1 MATQQIEF
9 EAPSGMTLTC
19 TLHVAGSDTI
29 AKTASAVVEQTNRKG
44 VYRATFSSVSA
55 NTYQLIA
62 RSGST
67 GVAAWWGYAQD
78 IAATFS
84 FGTNVTKTDGYV
96 NSFISEQIASDIE
109 NDSNNWDIAS
119 AVLGARSATSV
130 WESVTSSHT
139 TNNTFGQRVLR
150 STTSHSTVA
159 VTGSNHVAADIH
171 EIQAGA
177 IVDSDFAA
185 GSIYAK
191 LGTLIEADPV
201 SGFRYTTQALEQAPA
216 SSGLDA
222 AGVRSAIGLAAANL
236 DTQLSAIDDYI
247 DTEVAAIKTVTDKL
261 NTTVEIDGAVY
272 RFTTNA
278 LEQAPSGVGGG
289 SGGQTVVISPS
300 AALQNQYYKTT
311 DRNPNPLDC
320 PLYAQ
325 KTFSISFY
333 SLDNAGEKVPVDMES
348 KTLRVTFESSSGAD
362 LAVLENAAIAK
373 SGNSIT
379 FTNPAAAS
387 TPPNSAK
394 KMMGKWSCRE
404 TSNNF
409 VWGYGTWEVFDVAFK
424 DP

>member
-1 MATQQIEF
+1 
-9 EAPSGMTLTC
+9 
-19 TLHVAGSDTI
+19 
-29 AKTASAVVEQTNRKG
+29 
-44 VYRATFSSVSA
+44 
-55 NTYQLIA
+55 
-62 RSGST
+62 
-67 GVAAWWGYAQD
+67 
-78 IAATFS
+78 
-84 FGTNVTKTDGYV
+84 
-96 NSFISEQIASDIE
+96 
-109 NDSNNWDIAS
+109 
-119 AVLGARSATSV
+119 
-130 WESVTSSHT
+130 
-139 TNNTFGQRVLR
+139 VLR
-150 STTSHSTVA
+150 STTSNSTVA
-159 VTGSNHVAADIH
+159 VTGSNHVAADVH
-171 EIQAGA
+171 TIQTGA
-177 IVDSDFAA
+177 IVDSDFAS
-185 GSIYAK
+185 GSIYEK
-191 LGTLIEADPV
+191 LGTLIEPDPV
-201 SGFRYTTQALEQAPA
+201 SGFRYTTQALEQVPA
-216 SSGLDA
+216 SPGLDA

>member
-9 EAPSGMTLTC
+9 EAPSGLTLTC

-29 AKTASAVVEQTNRKG
+29 AYTASAVTEQTNRKG
-44 VYRATFSSVSA
+44 IYRATFSSVLA

-78 IAATFS
+78 AAATFS
-84 FGTNVTKTDGYV
+84 FGTSVTRTDSYV
-96 NSFISEQIASDIE
+96 NSYISEQIGNDVE
-109 NDSNNWDIAS
+109 NGVNNWDVAIGVIGGQSAS
-119 AVLGARSATSV
+119 DVWNSLTATY
-130 WESVTSSHT
+130 T

-150 STTSHSTVA
+150 STNSNSTVA

-171 EIQAGA
+171 TIQTGA

-185 GSIYAK
+185 GSIYEK

-201 SGFRYTTQALEQAPA
+201 SGFRYTTQALEQVPA

-278 LEQAPSGVGGG
+278 LEQAPSGGGGGGGGG
-289 SGGQTVVISPS
+289 SVSVPVTV
-300 AALQNQYYKTT
+300 T
-311 DRNPNPLDC
+311 
-320 PLYAQ
+320 
-325 KTFSISFY
+325 
-333 SLDNAGEKVPVDMES
+333 DNASNPIDGVALWVSTDS
-348 KTLRVTFESSSGAD
+348 GGTNVIAGTIYTNGSGLATFMLDPGSYYLWMQRNGF
-362 LAVLENAAIAK
+362 N
-373 SGNSIT
+373 
-379 FTNPAAAS
+379 FTNPQ
-387 TPPNSAK
+387 TL
-394 KMMGKWSCRE
+394 
-404 TSNNF
+404 T
-409 VWGYGTWEVFDVAFK
+409 VT
-424 DP
+424 